1 MTCFVKAL
9 HPHLFFLFFKF
20 LSFPKVL
27 CFYHLFVY
35 LFIYFILHV
44 SNVNCSFAV
53 TPLKHKLRGRKRGVS
68 GCPPPKSQ
76 GFKGLGKRRSK
87 NIDDDDDGTSRPGKR
102 SCTMKT
108 TVSPQ
113 PSPTLIE
120 CPEPGCDKKYKHING
135 LRYHQAHAHLEE
147 VSTFTDK
154 LILCLYKPD
163 NFSTM
168 VVYVW

>member
-1 MTCFVKAL
+1 M
-9 HPHLFFLFFKF
+9 
-20 LSFPKVL
+20 L

-35 LFIYFILHV
+35 LFIYFTLHV
-44 SNVNCSFAV
+44 LNVNCSFAV

-154 LILCLYKPD
+154 LILCLHKPD
-163 NFSTM
+163 NFSTTCI

>member
-1 MTCFVKAL
+1 
-9 HPHLFFLFFKF
+9 
-20 LSFPKVL
+20 
-27 CFYHLFVY
+27 
-35 LFIYFILHV
+35 
-44 SNVNCSFAV
+44 
-53 TPLKHKLRGRKRGVS
+53 
-68 GCPPPKSQ
+68 
-76 GFKGLGKRRSK
+76 
-87 NIDDDDDGTSRPGKR
+87 
-102 SCTMKT
+102 MKT

-154 LILCLYKPD
+154 LILCLHKPD
-163 NFSTM
+163 NFSTTCI